1 MAAKKI
7 SQLALATGVTGA
19 DILPIVQGGVTKRAL
34 VSSLG
39 GIGATGPT
47 GAAGAAGSAG
57 AAGVT
62 GPTGIAGSAGATG
75 ATGAAGVAGGVGATG
90 PTGSVGAAST
100 VTGPTGAQGAAST
113 VTGPTGAQG
122 AVSTVTGPTGSVGST
137 GPSVTGP
144 TGASYTNVVTTPSV
158 LTANT
163 TVTGY
168 NPGSGDI
175 YRLAV
180 TGSTGVVIQNM
191 GITGIDGDAKLLV
204 NVGATAP
211 ITLNHAT
218 GPNANARFAVP
229 WAGNYVLDA
238 NGGAALIVYDST
250 SQVWRVV

>member
-1 MAAKKI
+1 MATKKI
-7 SQLALATGVTGA
+7 SQLTLATGVTGA

-47 GAAGAAGSAG
+47 GAAGAAGVGS
-57 AAGVT
+57 T
-62 GPTGIAGSAGATG
+62 GPTGTAGSVGATG
-75 ATGAAGVAGGVGATG
+75 ATGAAGL
-90 PTGSVGAAST
+90 S

-113 VTGPTGAQG
+113 VTGPTGI
-122 AVSTVTGPTGSVGST
+122 VGST
-137 GPSVTGP
+137 GASVTGP

-168 NPGSGDI
+168 NPGTGDI

-180 TGSTGVVIQNM
+180 TGLTGVVIRDL
-191 GITGIDGDAKLLV
+191 GITGIDGDAKLLI

-211 ITLNHAT
+211 ITLSHAT
-218 GPNANARFAVP
+218 GPNANAQFSVP

-238 NGGAALIVYDST
+238 RGGAALIVYDST

>member
-1 MAAKKI
+1 MPLTFPSSPSLNQETTTGGRTYKWNGQAWELVGSGIAGP
-7 SQLALATGVTGA
+7 TGV
-19 DILPIVQGGVTKRAL
+19 
-34 VSSLG
+34 
-39 GIGATGPT
+39 TGPT
-47 GAAGAAGSAG
+47 GAAGAA
-57 AAGVT
+57 
-62 GPTGIAGSAGATG
+62 
-75 ATGAAGVAGGVGATG
+75 
-90 PTGSVGAAST
+90 GAAST
-100 VTGPTGAQGAAST
+100 VTGPTGAAST
-113 VTGPTGAQG
+113 VTGPTGA
-122 AVSTVTGPTGSVGST
+122 ASTVAGPTGAT

-144 TGASYTNVVTTPSV
+144 TGASYTNVVVTPTA
-158 LTANT
+158 LAANT

-180 TGSTGVVIQNM
+180 TGSTGVVIRDL

-250 SQVWRVV
+250 SAVWRVV

>member
-1 MAAKKI
+1 MPLVFPSNPSLNQETTTGGRTYRWNGQAWELVGSGIAGPTGPTGVAGAA
-7 SQLALATGVTGA
+7 GVTG
-19 DILPIVQGGVTKRAL
+19 PT
-34 VSSLG
+34 
-39 GIGATGPT
+39 GAASTVAGPTGPT

-57 AAGVT
+57 V
-62 GPTGIAGSAGATG
+62 AGATG
-75 ATGAAGVAGGVGATG
+75 ATG
-90 PTGSVGAAST
+90 PTGAAST
-100 VTGPTGAQGAAST
+100 VAGPTGA
-113 VTGPTGAQG
+113 
-122 AVSTVTGPTGSVGST
+122 T

-144 TGASYTNVVTTPSV
+144 TGAAYTNIVVTPTV

-180 TGSTGVVIQNM
+180 TGSTGVVIQDM
-191 GITGIDGDAKLLV
+191 GITGVAGDSKLLI

-229 WAGNYVLDA
+229 WAGNYVLSA
-238 NGGAALIVYDST
+238 NGGAALIVYDAT
-250 SQVWRVV
+250 SSVWRVV

>member
-1 MAAKKI
+1 MPLTFPPNPSLNDETTTGGRTYKWNGQAWELVGSGIAGP
-7 SQLALATGVTGA
+7 TGV
-19 DILPIVQGGVTKRAL
+19 
-34 VSSLG
+34 
-39 GIGATGPT
+39 TGPT
-47 GAAGAAGSAG
+47 GAAGAA
-57 AAGVT
+57 
-62 GPTGIAGSAGATG
+62 
-75 ATGAAGVAGGVGATG
+75 
-90 PTGSVGAAST
+90 GAAST
-100 VTGPTGAQGAAST
+100 VTGPTGASST
-113 VTGPTGAQG
+113 VTGPTGA
-122 AVSTVTGPTGSVGST
+122 ASTVAGPTGAT

-144 TGASYTNVVTTPSV
+144 TGASYTNVVVTPTA

-191 GITGIDGDAKLLV
+191 GITGIDGDARLLV

-250 SQVWRVV
+250 SAVWRVV

>member
-1 MAAKKI
+1 MPLVFPSNPSLNQETTTGGRTYRWNGQAWELVGSGIAGPTGPTGVAGAA
-7 SQLALATGVTGA
+7 GVTG
-19 DILPIVQGGVTKRAL
+19 PT
-34 VSSLG
+34 
-39 GIGATGPT
+39 GAASTVAGPTGPT

-57 AAGVT
+57 V
-62 GPTGIAGSAGATG
+62 AGATG
-75 ATGAAGVAGGVGATG
+75 ATG
-90 PTGSVGAAST
+90 PTGAAST
-100 VTGPTGAQGAAST
+100 VAGPTGA
-113 VTGPTGAQG
+113 
-122 AVSTVTGPTGSVGST
+122 T

-144 TGASYTNVVTTPSV
+144 TGAAYTNVVVTPTA

-180 TGSTGVVIQNM
+180 TGSTGVVIQDM
-191 GITGIDGDAKLLV
+191 GITGVAGDSKLLI

-229 WAGNYVLDA
+229 WAGNYVLSA
-238 NGGAALIVYDST
+238 NGGAALIVYDAT
-250 SQVWRVV
+250 SSVWRVV

>member
-1 MAAKKI
+1 MATKKI

-39 GIGATGPT
+39 GMGATGPT
-47 GAAGAAGSAG
+47 GAAGSAGS
-57 AAGVT
+57 AGVT
-62 GPTGIAGSAGATG
+62 GPAGSVGATG
-75 ATGAAGVAGGVGATG
+75 ATGAAGL
-90 PTGSVGAAST
+90 S

-113 VTGPTGAQG
+113 VTGPTG
-122 AVSTVTGPTGSVGST
+122 SVGST
-137 GPSVTGP
+137 GASVTGP

-180 TGSTGVVIQNM
+180 TGSTGVVIRDL
-191 GITGIDGDAKLLV
+191 GITGIDGDAKLFV

-238 NGGAALIVYDST
+238 NGGAALIVYDAT

>member
-1 MAAKKI
+1 MATKKI

-47 GAAGAAGSAG
+47 GAAGS
-57 AAGVT
+57 
-62 GPTGIAGSAGATG
+62 AGSAGATG
-75 ATGAAGVAGGVGATG
+75 AAGQ
-90 PTGSVGAAST
+90 S

-113 VTGPTGAQG
+113 VTGPTG
-122 AVSTVTGPTGSVGST
+122 SVGST
-137 GPSVTGP
+137 GASVTGP

-168 NPGSGDI
+168 NPGTGDI

-180 TGSTGVVIQNM
+180 TGSTGVVIRDL
-191 GITGIDGDAKLLV
+191 GITGIDGDAKLLI

-229 WAGNYVLDA
+229 WSGNYVLDA

>member
-1 MAAKKI
+1 MPLTFPAGPTNGQQTTTGGRTYSWNGQAWELVGSGI
-7 SQLALATGVTGA
+7 AGPTGV
-19 DILPIVQGGVTKRAL
+19 
-34 VSSLG
+34 
-39 GIGATGPT
+39 TGPT
-47 GAAGAAGSAG
+47 GAAGAAGPAST
-57 AAGVT
+57 VT
-62 GPTGIAGSAGATG
+62 GPT
-75 ATGAAGVAGGVGATG
+75 
-90 PTGSVGAAST
+90 GAAST
-100 VTGPTGAQGAAST
+100 VTGPTGAASTVTGPTGAAST
-113 VTGPTGAQG
+113 VTGPTGA
-122 AVSTVTGPTGSVGST
+122 ASTVAGPTGAT

-144 TGASYTNVVTTPSV
+144 TGSSYTNVVVTPTA
-158 LTANT
+158 LAANT

-180 TGSTGVVIQNM
+180 TGSTGVVIRDL

-250 SQVWRVV
+250 SAVWRVV

>member
-1 MAAKKI
+1 MATKKI

-47 GAAGAAGSAG
+47 GAAGAAGVGS
-57 AAGVT
+57 T
-62 GPTGIAGSAGATG
+62 GPTGTAGSVGATG
-75 ATGAAGVAGGVGATG
+75 ATGAAGL
-90 PTGSVGAAST
+90 S

-113 VTGPTGAQG
+113 VTGPTG
-122 AVSTVTGPTGSVGST
+122 SVGST
-137 GPSVTGP
+137 GASVTGP
-144 TGASYTNVVTTPSV
+144 TGASYTNVVVTPTA
-158 LTANT
+158 LTANA

-180 TGSTGVVIQNM
+180 TGSTGVVIRDL

-238 NGGAALIVYDST
+238 NGGAALIVYDAT

>member
-1 MAAKKI
+1 MPLTFP
-7 SQLALATGVTGA
+7 SSPTLNQQTTTGGRTYSWNGQAWELVGSGIAGPTG
-19 DILPIVQGGVTKRAL
+19 
-34 VSSLG
+34 S
-39 GIGATGPT
+39 TGPT
-47 GAAGAAGSAG
+47 GAAGSS
-57 AAGVT
+57 
-62 GPTGIAGSAGATG
+62 GSAGATG
-75 ATGAAGVAGGVGATG
+75 VTGA
-90 PTGSVGAAST
+90 
-100 VTGPTGAQGAAST
+100 
-113 VTGPTGAQG
+113 
-122 AVSTVTGPTGSVGST
+122 T

-144 TGASYTNVVTTPSV
+144 TGASYTNVVVTPTA
-158 LTANT
+158 LAANT

-168 NPGSGDI
+168 SPGSGDI

-180 TGSTGVVIQNM
+180 TGSTGVVIRDL

-250 SQVWRVV
+250 SAVWRVV